1 MVKIIMITLMVT
13 FTSLGVID
21 GFTTNVW
28 PVYLN
33 PDASIIKD
41 VWTATTSIIGWIAGR
56 ELIVSSSF
64 IYLLQCKCIANWIFE
79 NKPPWLIIVDIH
91 IENNYLH
98 YHIEW
103 LAIQIVIL
111 IHYYIIDINFQYVQ
125 QMNIAIYFII
135 NKNKLII
142 HVITNHNQLGMYH

>member
-98 YHIEW
+98 YHIGW
-103 LAIQIVIL
+103 LAIGLPVI
-111 IHYYIIDINFQYVQ
+111 IHS
-125 QMNIAIYFII
+125 YFIFLPLLKYPI
-135 NKNKLII
+135 NNIKFYSSWMRPINNN
-142 HVITNHNQLGMYH
+142 TG